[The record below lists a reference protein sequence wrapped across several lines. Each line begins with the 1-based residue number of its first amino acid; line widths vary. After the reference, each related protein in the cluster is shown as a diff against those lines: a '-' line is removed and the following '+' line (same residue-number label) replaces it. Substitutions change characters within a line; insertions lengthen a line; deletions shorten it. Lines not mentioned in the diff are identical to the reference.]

1 MTTQSMTE
9 WLIYEKEISVE
20 KENKRNL
27 ILETVKDTI
36 LTEGYSK
43 ISINKI
49 TSKCNISKGS
59 FYTYFTSK
67 EEMLSAII
75 DEYKEL
81 IVKIL
86 EDSTKYSKSLDEF
99 LDRFIRYRHSL
110 NPNDLKSELTLI
122 NLRKNLEIIDE
133 KNFQKLISINS
144 LFCNTVKE
152 NLKKY
157 TDFNEKEIENYSIIL
172 FGVRKIFVITDTI
185 KFEENSVEIRNV
197 DELKS
202 LLESEETQKNV
213 EFIVE
218 CMKKILK

>member
-1 MTTQSMTE
+1 M
-9 WLIYEKEISVE
+9 E